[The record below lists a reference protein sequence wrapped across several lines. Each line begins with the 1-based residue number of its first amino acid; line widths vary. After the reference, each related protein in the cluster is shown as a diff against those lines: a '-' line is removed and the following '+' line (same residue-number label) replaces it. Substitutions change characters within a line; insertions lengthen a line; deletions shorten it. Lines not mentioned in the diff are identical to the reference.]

1 MKLPELPHPV
11 GYYIVGLG
19 EEKNLSDLW
28 ISISEL
34 CAQSCLPGTYEIY
47 DTADAWEVEKS
58 LPGGM
63 QSRE

>member
-1 MKLPELPHPV
+1 M
-11 GYYIVGLG
+11 GLG